1 MQSRQQGWTTWAELS
16 PLRLCQARNCSP
28 NLVAYGEAINQG
40 NDATASWGTQP
51 RRKGGAPAHTIWQP
65 SPGTSGF
72 SPSDSQSSHSQLCS
86 TGKSFHM
93 GEMGKR
99 KVPHSQLTFLTSFWA
114 AFQDTRETCT
124 CIARPKVSTINV
136 LMREK

>member
-1 MQSRQQGWTTWAELS
+1 MGQQLMPPGS
-16 PLRLCQARNCSP
+16 PLQEPVDSP
-28 NLVAYGEAINQG
+28 LVTHRA
-40 NDATASWGTQP
+40 
-51 RRKGGAPAHTIWQP
+51 
-65 SPGTSGF
+65 
-72 SPSDSQSSHSQLCS
+72 HSQLCS

-124 CIARPKVSTINV
+124 CIARLKVSTINV
-136 LMREK
+136 LMREKRQADNTGG

>member
-1 MQSRQQGWTTWAELS
+1 MGHQLMPSGSPVQEPAVS
-16 PLRLCQARNCSP
+16 PLLTHR
-28 NLVAYGEAINQG
+28 
-40 NDATASWGTQP
+40 
-51 RRKGGAPAHTIWQP
+51 AH
-65 SPGTSGF
+65 SE
-72 SPSDSQSSHSQLCS
+72 LCS

-99 KVPHSQLTFLTSFWA
+99 KVPRSQLTFLTSFWA